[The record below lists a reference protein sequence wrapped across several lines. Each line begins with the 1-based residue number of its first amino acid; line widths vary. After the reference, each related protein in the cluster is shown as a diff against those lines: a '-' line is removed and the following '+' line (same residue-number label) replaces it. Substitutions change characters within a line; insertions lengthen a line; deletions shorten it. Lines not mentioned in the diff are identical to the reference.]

1 MPDCAS
7 ITILYQYKALKELK
21 ENLNDNEVPI
31 LMDFSENYST
41 KYSEE
46 IQVSSKYIRLRAKYR
61 CPLGLPHGAGKLIMK
76 RLSCFCEECQHF
88 NLGVLNYQVTKLHV
102 EDVYTDSKSEDET
115 RPAYNS
121 PVSNII
127 TETEISQPC
136 VNLNWALQYSQY
148 QYYIENTAGP
158 STISQQQYISGD
170 YVLVKF
176 KVKNT
181 EYRYAAVINQV
192 DNEEG
197 ELTVT
202 FMKICDNKGHMFR
215 MDENDISDISFN
227 QILEKLLS
235 PLPAPGPARLNPCLQ
250 LAAAATRAKSQY
262 AHTCTGRRSRPHLTP
277 HRTFNKGLR
286 LNSPWTEHLSRD
298 DSGLVKRA

>member
-136 VNLNWALQYSQY
+136 VNFNTD
-148 QYYIENTAGP
+148 IENTAGP

-215 MDENDISDISFN
+215 MDENDISDVSFN
-227 QILEKLLS
+227 QILEKLLVTS
-235 PLPAPGPARLNPCLQ
+235 PIFG
-250 LAAAATRAKSQY
+250 
-262 AHTCTGRRSRPHLTP
+262 
-277 HRTFNKGLR
+277 
-286 LNSPWTEHLSRD
+286 
-298 DSGLVKRA
+298 